1 MSDCKSDSDNKAGKT
16 SLKLGGMVKLGIIL
30 ALYSAVA
37 CVGLAFV
44 YAGTVD
50 IIDQRQQEDTDRALL
65 ILFSDADK
73 FEALSGISS
82 QDPAVAIEEGY
93 AAFKGGELIGL
104 AFRTSRISFSGPIV
118 ILVGIGV
125 DSRIS
130 GIHILQNIDTPG
142 LGSNASSRNFYVDR
156 ARGIRFYEQFAG
168 KSVSDPF
175 IPKQD
180 VIVITAATITSR
192 AVADSVKAAGEA
204 AEAWFMIQG
213 VSR

>member
-1 MSDCKSDSDNKAGKT
+1 MSDCKAGKT
-16 SLKLGGMVKLGIIL
+16 SLNFGGMIRLGIIL

-44 YAGTVD
+44 YTGTLD
-50 IIDQRQQEDTDRALL
+50 IIDQRQKEDMDRALL
-65 ILFSDADK
+65 ILFPDADK
-73 FEALSGISS
+73 FEAISGISS

-93 AAFKGGELIGL
+93 AVFKGGELIGL
-104 AFRTSRISFSGPIV
+104 TFRTSRISFSGPIV
-118 ILVGIGV
+118 ILAGIGV
-125 DSRIS
+125 DRRIS

-142 LGSNASSRNFYVDR
+142 LGSNANSRNFYVDR

-168 KSVSDPF
+168 KSIRDPF

-204 AEAWFMIQG
+204 AQAWFDAQG